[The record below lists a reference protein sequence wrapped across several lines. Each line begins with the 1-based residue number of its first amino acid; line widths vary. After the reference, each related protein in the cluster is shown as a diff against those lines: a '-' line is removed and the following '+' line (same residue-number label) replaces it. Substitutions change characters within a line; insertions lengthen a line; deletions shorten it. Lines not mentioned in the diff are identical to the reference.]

1 EFKPSNLRVSVL
13 SIADP
18 QQGRAR
24 GGILM
29 RQVRT
34 HLSNPPPGVSNGVLP
49 SRGASGGTGHSDV
62 PPHRSRLPRDRRWR
76 HRHGL
81 CRYPVSETPT
91 PPGDGGPTAP
101 LRRPPEQRLP
111 FVRLH
116 QPSEYYGWPRAN

>member
-1 EFKPSNLRVSVL
+1 ML

-49 SRGASGGTGHSDV
+49 SRGASGGTVMYLRIEADYLVIGA
-62 PPHRSRLPRDRRWR
+62 
-76 HRHGL
+76 GA
-81 CRYPVSETPT
+81 
-91 PPGDGGPTAP
+91 TAMA
-101 LRRPPEQRLP
+101 
-111 FVRLH
+111 FVDTL
-116 QPSEYYGWPRAN
+116 